1 MKLRDEGDYKYQFM
15 VLNIVVG
22 LRAGEEGERKK
33 KADTVACPTKFLKV
47 FPGKE
52 MSCIPGEVVPLLREY
67 TT

>member
-1 MKLRDEGDYKYQFM
+1 M

-22 LRAGEEGERKK
+22 LRVGEEGEREK
-33 KADTVACPTKFLKV
+33 KADTVACPTKLLNV

-52 MSCIPGEVVPLLREY
+52 VSCVPGEVVSLLREY

>member
-22 LRAGEEGERKK
+22 LRAGEEGERK

-67 TT
+67 MT